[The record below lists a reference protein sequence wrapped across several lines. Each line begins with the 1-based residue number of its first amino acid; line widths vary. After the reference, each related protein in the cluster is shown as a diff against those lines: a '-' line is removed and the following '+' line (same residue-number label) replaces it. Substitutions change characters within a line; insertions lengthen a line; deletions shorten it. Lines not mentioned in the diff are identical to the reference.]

1 MRFSFPR
8 LPAEFEIPDEW
19 LAEAGMTGFRPP
31 APTYRSTDPGV
42 RAIPLRDIE
51 PPFRSPESPLDFR
64 GFDQARMLRI
74 LSGFVDGD
82 DIEPVPL
89 MELPQPEFP
98 KAPFG
103 YRVKDGF
110 HRFYA
115 SVAAGFECLPGKLS

>member
-1 MRFSFPR
+1 MRFSFPC

-19 LAEAGMTGFRPP
+19 LAEAGMTGFRPSAP
-31 APTYRSTDPGV
+31 AYRSTDAGA

-51 PPFRSPESPLDFR
+51 PPFRYPESPLDFR
-64 GFDQARMLRI
+64 GFDRARMVRI

-89 MELPQPEFP
+89 MVLPQPEYLR
-98 KAPFG
+98 APFC
-103 YRVKDGF
+103 YRVRNGF

-115 SVAAGFECLPGKLS
+115 SVAAGFECLSGKLP